1 MIVLKYYKVE
11 LRNIVK
17 RKLYSVINSFGLSIG
32 ITFCLLIYLFIV
44 DERSFDQFHA
54 NKNDIYLIIN
64 RRFEFMAFKNGEKQ
78 PFGETVDMTSK
89 LGEVV
94 REELPEV
101 RHMTRYEAS
110 VHGLF
115 NYREKVFSETF
126 TGVDSGFFKMFSFK
140 LLAGDPANIFKN
152 KTDL

>member
-1 MIVLKYYKVE
+1 MISNYYKIA
-11 LRNIVK
+11 LRNIAK
-17 RKLYSVINSFGLSIG
+17 RKLYSLINSFGLSVG

-44 DERSFDQFHA
+44 DEKSFDQFHS

-78 PFGETVDMTSK
+78 PFGETVDQTSK

-110 VHGLF
+110 VL
-115 NYREKVFSETF
+115 
-126 TGVDSGFFKMFSFK
+126 DCLLSGKS
-140 LLAGDPANIFKN
+140 L
-152 KTDL
+152 